1 MAIMGQY
8 CKAYL
13 LKDFRRFNGWA
24 ENPAM
29 VRKETKV
36 EDGQEVEV
44 ERTLTDDAIL
54 YLQENY
60 VVTDGIFKDEN
71 IIFDQVTPEWTAFC
85 QEELEFEIPEY
96 ATPSP
101 PETPEES

>member
-1 MAIMGQY
+1 MSAMGNY

-13 LKDFRRFNGWA
+13 LKDFRRFDGWA

-29 VRKETKV
+29 VRKETKI
-36 EDGQEVEV
+36 EGGQEIEV
-44 ERTLTDDAIL
+44 ERTLTDDTIL

-71 IIFDQVTPEWTAFC
+71 IIFDQVTPEWIAYC
-85 QEELEFEIPEY
+85 QEALKFEIPEY
-96 ATPSP
+96 ATASPS
-101 PETPEES
+101 ESPTS